1 MRKLTI
7 VGTLIAAVAAL
18 TVVASS
24 YGGSSAPAKATGAG
38 TLPSSACGS
47 VFYKGGGKPQY
58 LIASDLPLQGAGRAQ
73 PISINKAI
81 QYVLEKEFKFK
92 PGGKYTVGF
101 QACDDATAQTGG
113 WDSAKCSSNG
123 RAYAAEKTLRAVIGT
138 FNSGCAKLILPLV
151 NRAPGGA
158 IAMLSPANTAI
169 GLTHKKTPGSDPGE
183 PQKYYP
189 TGVRNYVRVA
199 TSDDY
204 QGPAGAA
211 LLKQLKKTSVYILHD
226 NQTFGK
232 GVALAFQGK
241 AKALGIS
248 VKGFEAWDSKAASYS
263 ATGERIKGTG
273 AVSVYLGGIVCN
285 NGAKLIKD
293 IRAAV
298 GNNVTFV
305 GPDGFTPFSATAQAG
320 SAAEGMYI
328 SVAGLPI
335 ERLGPTGR
343 KFLAAFRKYQKK
355 AQIDPYAVY
364 GAQLAQIALA
374 AIGRSD
380 GSRAGV
386 VKEVF
391 KTNLTDGIMGK
402 VRFDKNGDILA
413 KAISFYQMKGGNGI
427 YKTVFL
433 GKI

>member
-1 MRKLTI
+1 MKKLTI
-7 VGTLIAAVAAL
+7 LGALIAAAAAL

-24 YGGSSAPAKATGAG
+24 YGGNSAPTKAS
-38 TLPSSACGS
+38 TLPSSACGP
-47 VFYKGGGKPQY
+47 VFYKGSGRPQY

-81 QYVLEKEFKFK
+81 QYVLEREYKFK
-92 PGGKYTVGF
+92 AGKYTIGF

-123 RAYAAEKTLRAVIGT
+123 RAYAAERTLRALIGT

-151 NRAPGGA
+151 NRAPGGP
-158 IAMLSPANTAI
+158 IAMLSPANTAV
-169 GLTHKKTPGSDPGE
+169 GLTHVKAPISEPGE

-199 TSDDY
+199 TSDDF
-204 QGPAGAA
+204 QGPAGAV

-232 GVALAFQGK
+232 GVAQAFQVK
-241 AKALGIS
+241 ARQLGIT
-248 VKGFEAWDSKAASYS
+248 VRGFEAWDAKAASYS
-263 ATGERIKGTG
+263 ATGERIKGTN
-273 AVSVYLGGIVCN
+273 ATAVYLGGIVCN

-293 IRAAV
+293 LRAAV

-335 ERLGPTGR
+335 EKLGPTGR

-364 GAQLAQIALA
+364 GAQLAQIALR
-374 AIGRSD
+374 AIATSD
-380 GSRAGV
+380 GSRASV
-386 VKEVF
+386 IKQVF

-402 VRFDKNGDILA
+402 VRFDKNGDIVA
-413 KAISFYQMKGGNGI
+413 KAISFYQMKGGNGV
-427 YKTVFL
+427 YKAVIA

>member
-7 VGTLIAAVAAL
+7 FGVLIAAVAAL
-18 TVVASS
+18 SVVASS
-24 YGGSSAPAKATGAG
+24 YGGSSAPAKASKAG
-38 TLPSSACGS
+38 KLPSSACSS
-47 VFYKGGGKPQY
+47 VFYKGGGSPQF

-81 QYVLEKEFKFK
+81 QYVLEKEYKFK
-92 PGGKYTVGF
+92 AGKYSVGF
-101 QACDDATAQTGG
+101 QGCDDATAQTGG

-123 RAYAAEKTLRAVIGT
+123 RAYAAEKTLRGIIGT

-199 TSDDY
+199 TSDDF

-248 VKGFEAWDSKAASYS
+248 VKGFEAWDSKAAS
-263 ATGERIKGTG
+263 
-273 AVSVYLGGIVCN
+273 
-285 NGAKLIKD
+285 
-293 IRAAV
+293 
-298 GNNVTFV
+298 
-305 GPDGFTPFSATAQAG
+305 
-320 SAAEGMYI
+320 
-328 SVAGLPI
+328 
-335 ERLGPTGR
+335 
-343 KFLAAFRKYQKK
+343 
-355 AQIDPYAVY
+355 
-364 GAQLAQIALA
+364 
-374 AIGRSD
+374 
-380 GSRAGV
+380 
-386 VKEVF
+386 
-391 KTNLTDGIMGK
+391 
-402 VRFDKNGDILA
+402 
-413 KAISFYQMKGGNGI
+413 
-427 YKTVFL
+427 
-433 GKI
+433 